1 MRHKNLLTKMAF
13 CDIFDLLKNLMGKLK
28 DLPFNFFYSIGDVM
42 EDIFLT
48 PEGLEETKKELERLK
63 TVERIAVSK
72 MIGEAK
78 SYGDLSENSEYDAA
92 KTKEAQL
99 EMKIIELENRIR
111 NAKIIS
117 KESLNTKV
125 VNVGSKV
132 TLYDEEFDEEV
143 KYTLMGSTDS
153 DPLNGIISNLSP
165 LGKAILGQK
174 VGAEVTVDTPA
185 GKAVYKIVKIEL

>member
-1 MRHKNLLTKMAF
+1 
-13 CDIFDLLKNLMGKLK
+13 
-28 DLPFNFFYSIGDVM
+28 M

-63 TVERIAVSK
+63 TVERINVAK

-99 EMKIIELENRIR
+99 ELKILELENRIK

-117 KESLNTKV
+117 KDALNTKV

-143 KYTLMGSTDS
+143 KYTLMGSVDS
-153 DPLNGIISNLSP
+153 DPINGIISNASP

-174 VGAEVTVDTPA
+174 VGTEITVDTPA
-185 GKAVYKIVKIEL
+185 GKNKYKILKIEL

>member
-1 MRHKNLLTKMAF
+1 
-13 CDIFDLLKNLMGKLK
+13 
-28 DLPFNFFYSIGDVM
+28 M

-48 PEGLEETKKELERLK
+48 QEGLEKTKKELEYLK
-63 TVERIAVSK
+63 TTERINVAK

-92 KTKEAQL
+92 KIKEAQL
-99 EMKIIELENRIR
+99 ELKILELENRIK

-117 KESLNTKV
+117 KDMLNTEV

-132 TLYDEEFDEEV
+132 TLYDEDFDEEV
-143 KYTLMGSTDS
+143 VYSLMGATDS
-153 DPLNGIISNLSP
+153 DPANGIISNQSP

-174 VGAEVTVDTPA
+174 VGAKVQVETPA
-185 GKAVYKIVKIEL
+185 GIAVYKVLKIEI

>member
-1 MRHKNLLTKMAF
+1 
-13 CDIFDLLKNLMGKLK
+13 
-28 DLPFNFFYSIGDVM
+28 M
-42 EDIFLT
+42 EEIFLT
-48 PEGLEETKKELERLK
+48 PEGLEDTKKELERLK
-63 TVERIAVSK
+63 TVERINVAK

-99 EMKIIELENRIR
+99 ELKILELENRIK

-117 KESLNTKV
+117 KDSLNTKV
-125 VNVGSKV
+125 VGVGSKV

-153 DPLNGIISNLSP
+153 DPANGIISNSSP
-165 LGKAILGQK
+165 LGSAILGKK
-174 VGAEVTVDTPA
+174 VGTTVVVNTPA
-185 GKAVYKIVKIEL
+185 GEATYKIVKIEL

>member
-1 MRHKNLLTKMAF
+1 
-13 CDIFDLLKNLMGKLK
+13 
-28 DLPFNFFYSIGDVM
+28 M

-48 PEGLEETKKELERLK
+48 KEGLEKIKKDLERLK
-63 TVERIAVSK
+63 TVERKEVAQ

-99 EMKIIELENRIR
+99 ELKILELEDTIKR
-111 NAKIIS
+111 AKIIS
-117 KESLNTKV
+117 KDSLNTSV

-132 TLYDEEFDEEV
+132 TLYDEEFNEDV
-143 KYTLMGSTDS
+143 VYTLMGSTDS
-153 DPLNGIISNLSP
+153 DPINGIISNCSP

-174 VGAEVTVDTPA
+174 VGSKVNVDTPN
-185 GKAVYKIVKIEL
+185 GIAVYTIKKIGM

>member
-1 MRHKNLLTKMAF
+1 
-13 CDIFDLLKNLMGKLK
+13 
-28 DLPFNFFYSIGDVM
+28 M

-48 PEGLEETKKELERLK
+48 KEGLEKIKKDLERLK
-63 TVERIAVSK
+63 TVERKEVAQ

-99 EMKIIELENRIR
+99 ELKILELEDTIKR
-111 NAKIIS
+111 AKIIS
-117 KESLNTKV
+117 KDSLNTSV

-132 TLYDEEFDEEV
+132 TLYDEEFDEDV
-143 KYTLMGSTDS
+143 VYTLMGSTDS
-153 DPLNGIISNLSP
+153 DPINGIISNCSP

-174 VGAEVTVDTPA
+174 VGSKVNVETPN
-185 GKAVYKIVKIEL
+185 GIAVYTIKKIGM

>member
-1 MRHKNLLTKMAF
+1 
-13 CDIFDLLKNLMGKLK
+13 
-28 DLPFNFFYSIGDVM
+28 M
-42 EDIFLT
+42 EEIFLT
-48 PEGLEETKKELERLK
+48 PEGLEDTKKELERLK
-63 TVERIAVSK
+63 TVERINVAK

-99 EMKIIELENRIR
+99 ELKILELENRIK

-117 KESLNTKV
+117 KESLNTKIV
-125 VNVGSKV
+125 GVGSKV

-153 DPLNGIISNLSP
+153 DPANGIISNSSP
-165 LGKAILGQK
+165 LGAAILGQK
-174 VGAEVTVDTPA
+174 VGATVTVNTPA
-185 GKAVYKIVKIEL
+185 GEATYKIVKIEL

>member
-1 MRHKNLLTKMAF
+1 
-13 CDIFDLLKNLMGKLK
+13 
-28 DLPFNFFYSIGDVM
+28 M

-48 PEGLEETKKELERLK
+48 QEGLEETKKELERLK
-63 TVERIAVSK
+63 TVERINVAK

-92 KTKEAQL
+92 KIKEAQL
-99 EMKIIELENRIR
+99 ELKILELENKIK

-117 KESLNTKV
+117 KESLNTEV

-143 KYTLMGSTDS
+143 VYSLMGSTDS
-153 DPLNGIISNLSP
+153 DPINGIISNQSP
-165 LGKAILGQK
+165 LGSAILGQK
-174 VGAEVTVDTPA
+174 VGAEIVVDTPA
-185 GKAVYKIVKIEL
+185 GLAKYKIVKIEL